1 MEPSLKAQ
9 QAFAKA
15 LECLEDA
22 RWALQGSRAASAV
35 NRAYYAMFHAAEAA
49 LLAQL
54 GLEFSSHGAVQAAF
68 GKHFARSNRVPRRLH
83 QLFVLAFEARQE
95 ADYELAAKVSLEEAR
110 ERVSE
115 AEEFVLGVQPL
126 VESDGGT

>member
-9 QAFAKA
+9 KAWAKA

-22 RWALQGSRAASAV
+22 RWLLEGHRAAAAV
-35 NRAYYAMFHAAEAA
+35 SRAYYAMFHAAEAA

-68 GKHFARSNRVPRRLH
+68 GKHFAKTGRVPRRLH
-83 QLFVLAFEARQE
+83 HLLTKAFEARQE
-95 ADYELAAKVSLEEAR
+95 ADYELAATFSLEEAR
-110 ERVSE
+110 RRVAE
-115 AEEFVLGVQPL
+115 AEEFCTGVRPL
-126 VESDGGT
+126 IEGDTP